1 MGNYRTPSDENDKDM
16 AAHNELGKQGE
27 ERAAAY
33 LASRGYEILERN
45 WRCGHL
51 ELDLICRQEN
61 LLVIVEVK
69 TRRDKEEHPDELLNR
84 KKRKN
89 LLTAADAY
97 VKRQGIQNELRFD
110 LILITGEEVEH
121 IKEAINIFD

>member
-1 MGNYRTPSDENDKDM
+1 M

-51 ELDLICRQEN
+51 ELDLICRREDF
-61 LLVIVEVK
+61 LVMVEVK
-69 TRRDKEEHPDELLNR
+69 TRRTKEEYPDELLNR

-89 LLTAADAY
+89 LLTAANAY
-97 VKRQGIQNELRFD
+97 AKGKGIQTEIRFD
-110 LILITGEEVEH
+110 LILITGEEIEH
-121 IKEAINIFD
+121 IQEAITIFD

>member
-1 MGNYRTPSDENDKDM
+1 M